1 VKLTNRVLVA
11 SIVISSGSI
20 TLAAAPYGDYGH
32 AGHHEDDVSRT
43 LALSPAVAVAD
54 PYLPA
59 VADAKHLLNTMSRH
73 REWVEVE
80 TASGTVFAF
89 VVYPDR
95 SDPGPVVLVTERSL
109 GATEWARA
117 AADQVAAAGFI
128 AIVPDVLTGLGPEGG
143 ATDSF
148 ASGEDIARA
157 MNSLGAKAA
166 AERSEAVRRFGLA
179 MPIANGE
186 SAVLELDNGDGAS
199 KAVVRRASGS
209 EVESSFALTPQS
221 WRAAL
226 SFVTRETH
234 DTPVFVADGGHAH
247 HAVMA
252 QVTAPSV
259 SYSRKHPDMPAGFYT
274 AEAALADSTLR
285 KEWITLDVGGA
296 KVSTWIVYPE
306 GEAKAGTVV
315 VMQHGVGMDAWV
327 QGVADQLARSGFIAI
342 APDVWSGT
350 APDGGGLRSF
360 KYLDDALLAARKVS
374 QDEIMRRY
382 AAARDYALALP
393 RSNGKSASLGFC
405 MGGGHSFRFAGDVP
419 ELNAAVVF
427 YGVAPDEATMAKIKA
442 PVLGLYGENDARV
455 VATVA
460 PAVAAMSRLGKR
472 YEPHI
477 YPKAT
482 HSFVLF
488 QEVAGNQEAMRDGWP
503 RAVAFLKQ
511 NLE

>member
-1 VKLTNRVLVA
+1 MKFSNVILVA
-11 SIVISSGSI
+11 GIVIGVPV
-20 TLAAAPYGDYGH
+20 LAADSYGGDPH
-32 AGHHEDDVSRT
+32 AGHHSDDLSVT

-54 PYLPA
+54 PYLPGI
-59 VADAKHLLNTMSRH
+59 ADAKQLLNTMSRH
-73 REWVEVE
+73 REWLQVDTE
-80 TASGTVFAF
+80 SGPVFAF

-95 SDPGPVVLVTERSL
+95 SNPGPVVLLGERGL
-109 GATEWARA
+109 GATDWARA

-128 AIVPDVLTGLGPEGG
+128 AIVPDVLTGLGPNGG

-148 ASGEDIARA
+148 TNEHEIEAA
-157 MNSLGAKAA
+157 MDRLGSTAIS
-166 AERSEAVRRFGLA
+166 RREAVRQFGLA
-179 MPIANGE
+179 MPIADGQ
-186 SAVLELDNGDGAS
+186 SALLEIDNHGSRIDVDVARKGHGNS
-199 KAVVRRASGS
+199 RSSTPLSPETWRAS
-209 EVESSFALTPQS
+209 
-221 WRAAL
+221 L
-226 SFVTRETH
+226 SFVARETH
-234 DTPVFVADGGHAH
+234 DKPMFVADGGHAH

-252 QVTAPSV
+252 QVAEPSV
-259 SYSRKHPDMPAGFYT
+259 SFARKHPDMPAGFYT

-285 KEWITLDVGGA
+285 KEWITLDVEGV
-296 KVSTWIVYPE
+296 KVSTWIVYPA
-306 GEAKAGTVV
+306 GDAKAGTVV

-382 AAARDYALALP
+382 AAARAYALALP

-427 YGVAPDEATMAKIKA
+427 YGVAPDETTMARIKA

-460 PAVAAMSRLGKR
+460 PAVEVMTRLGKS

-477 YPKAT
+477 YPNAT

-488 QEVAGNQEAMRDGWP
+488 QEVAGNPAAMRDGWP
-503 RAVAFLKQ
+503 RAISFLKK
-511 NLE
+511 NID